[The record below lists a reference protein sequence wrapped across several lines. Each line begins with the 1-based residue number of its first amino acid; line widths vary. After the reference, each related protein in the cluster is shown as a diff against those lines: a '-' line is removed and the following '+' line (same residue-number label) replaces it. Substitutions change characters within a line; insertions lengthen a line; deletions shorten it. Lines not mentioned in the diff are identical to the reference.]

1 MDKLL
6 VRGLK
11 RTETEP
17 LGLSSLDPDSFYITW
32 TMNETWQLQFTARDD
47 GSVAYNMLDDESS
60 VFYDGQEYIVKQ
72 CIPDFVDGTKAKD
85 VVATHVY
92 NEVSRIRKYKQY
104 IDTSDPSSG
113 QSTNV
118 KANPDNTGSSGDNS
132 SVTQNGN
139 TTITKTDEG
148 DNQENQIWY
157 SLEDVLKYY
166 LDGNSLG
173 FTYQII
179 GNFGKSRIE
188 QLQDGNGTDMLSK
201 IVEHWPNAVIFPDNR
216 NIRVYNINDFEKD
229 YGNRLD
235 YEYNTTEFKLTYDST
250 SLTNE
255 VFCVGA
261 KYSVET
267 ETETDSDSGNSSGTG
282 AQAVIADAKK
292 YLDVPYKYGYG
303 RPVGTANPYNGMDC
317 SSFVSRVYYDFGI
330 NIPAYTVSM
339 ESYGHEISR
348 DQVQTG
354 DMGFYGSKGASH
366 HICLALDNN
375 TMIYEPQPGEVC
387 KTEPISYYPPTWW
400 ERNDDMAKIVAGGS
414 SDDSGGTSTSTS
426 AEYYYFAPFWVKDL
440 DSISKYGEHPL
451 EPIEDERFHDAN
463 SMHQYALAQLQPEPA
478 LTVEVTTYTHM
489 KPIPGDKIHCMIPD
503 GELSTNLAVVGFDW
517 YPLSETNYSV
527 FTLNTNAQNILD
539 YQASQRNDLNK
550 AFSQISKQSI
560 AITNIANNTS
570 EGNGAWNETEVKAF
584 DSSKH
589 S

>member
-32 TMNETWQLQFTARDD
+32 AMNETWQLQFTARDD

-92 NEVSRIRKYKQY
+92 NEISRIRKYKQY
-104 IDTSDPSSG
+104 VDTSDPSSG

-118 KANPDNTGSSGDNS
+118 KANPDDTGSSGDS
-132 SVTQNGN
+132 SNVTQNGN

-179 GNFGKSRIE
+179 GDFGKSRIE

-216 NIRVYNINDFEKD
+216 NIRVYNIDDFEKD

-292 YLDVPYKYGYG
+292 YLGVPYKYGYG

-517 YPLSETNYSV
+517 YPESEMNYSV

-584 DSSKH
+584 DSSKR

>member
-11 RTETEP
+11 RTEIEP

-32 TMNETWQLQFTARDD
+32 AMNETWQLQFTARDD

-104 IDTSDPSSG
+104 VDTSDPSSG

-118 KANPDNTGSSGDNS
+118 KANPDDTGSSGDNS

-216 NIRVYNINDFEKD
+216 NIRVYNIDDFEKD

-255 VFCVGA
+255 VFCIGA

-267 ETETDSDSGNSSGTG
+267 ETETDSDSGNSNGAG
-282 AQAVIADAKK
+282 AQAIIADAKK
-292 YLDVPYKYGYG
+292 YLSVPYKYGYG

-440 DSISKYGEHPL
+440 DSINKYGEHPL
-451 EPIEDERFHDAN
+451 EQIEDERFHDTE
-463 SMHQYALAQLQPEPA
+463 SMRQYALAQLQPEPA

-517 YPLSETNYSV
+517 YPESEMNYSV

-570 EGNGAWNETEVKAF
+570 EGNGAWNETEVRAF
-584 DSSKH
+584 DSSKR

>member
-32 TMNETWQLQFTARDD
+32 AMNETWQLQFTARDD

-92 NEVSRIRKYKQY
+92 NEISRIRKYKQY
-104 IDTSDPSSG
+104 VDTSDPSSG

-118 KANPDNTGSSGDNS
+118 KANPDDTGSSGDS
-132 SVTQNGN
+132 SNVTQNGN

-216 NIRVYNINDFEKD
+216 NIRVYNIDDFEKD

-267 ETETDSDSGNSSGTG
+267 ETETDSDSGNSGGTG

-292 YLDVPYKYGYG
+292 YLGVPYVYGG
-303 RPVGTANPYNGMDC
+303 AGGARGGNPYSGMDC
-317 SSFVSRVYYDFGI
+317 SSYVSQVYKYFGI
-330 NIPAYTVSM
+330 DIPAYTASM

-366 HICLALDNN
+366 HICLALDNS
-375 TMIYEPQPGEVC
+375 TMIYEPQPGEAC

-414 SDDSGGTSTSTS
+414 SDDSGETSASTS

-451 EPIEDERFHDAN
+451 EPIEDERFHDTE
-463 SMHQYALAQLQPEPA
+463 SMRQYALAQLQPEPT

-517 YPLSETNYSV
+517 YPESEMNYSV

-560 AITNIANNTS
+560 AITNIANNTG

-584 DSSKH
+584 DNSKRG
-589 S
+589 

>member
-11 RTETEP
+11 RTEIEP

-32 TMNETWQLQFTARDD
+32 AMNETWQLQFTARDD

-92 NEVSRIRKYKQY
+92 NEISRIRKYKQY

-118 KANPDNTGSSGDNS
+118 KANPDDTGSSGDNS

-216 NIRVYNINDFEKD
+216 NIRVYNIDDFEKD

-292 YLDVPYKYGYG
+292 YLGVPYVYGG
-303 RPVGTANPYNGMDC
+303 AGGARGGNPYSGMDC
-317 SSFVSRVYYDFGI
+317 SSYVSQVYKDFGI
-330 NIPAYTVSM
+330 DIPAYTVSM

-463 SMHQYALAQLQPEPA
+463 SMRQYALAQLQPEPA
-478 LTVEVTTYTHM
+478 LMVEVTTYTHM

-517 YPLSETNYSV
+517 YPESEMNYSV

-560 AITNIANNTS
+560 DIANIANNTS

-584 DSSKH
+584 DDSKR

>member
-11 RTETEP
+11 RTEIEP

-32 TMNETWQLQFTARDD
+32 AMNETWQLQFTARDD

-92 NEVSRIRKYKQY
+92 NEISRIRKYKQY
-104 IDTSDPSSG
+104 VDTSDPSSG

-118 KANPDNTGSSGDNS
+118 KANPDDTGSSGDS
-132 SVTQNGN
+132 SNVTQNGN

-179 GNFGKSRIE
+179 GDFGKSRIE

-216 NIRVYNINDFEKD
+216 NIRVYNIDDFEKD

-292 YLDVPYKYGYG
+292 YLDVPYVYGG
-303 RPVGTANPYNGMDC
+303 PGGARGGNPYSGMDC
-317 SSFVSRVYYDFGI
+317 SSFVSQVYKDFGI
-330 NIPAYTVSM
+330 NIPAFTVAM
-339 ESYGHEISR
+339 EPYGHEISR

-354 DMGFYGSKGASH
+354 DMGFYGPHGASH
-366 HICLALDNN
+366 HICMALDNN

-414 SDDSGGTSTSTS
+414 SDDSGETSASTS

-451 EPIEDERFHDAN
+451 EPIEDERFHDTE
-463 SMHQYALAQLQPEPA
+463 SMRQYALAQLQPEPT

-517 YPLSETNYSV
+517 YPESEMNYSV

-570 EGNGAWNETEVKAF
+570 EGNGAWNETEVKVF
-584 DSSKH
+584 DNSKR

>member
-11 RTETEP
+11 RTEIEP

-32 TMNETWQLQFTARDD
+32 AMNETWQLQFTARDD

-92 NEVSRIRKYKQY
+92 NEASRIRKYKQY

-118 KANPDNTGSSGDNS
+118 KANPDDTGSSGDNS

-216 NIRVYNINDFEKD
+216 NIRVYNIDDFEKD

-267 ETETDSDSGNSSGTG
+267 ETETDSDSGNSSGAG

-292 YLDVPYKYGYG
+292 YLGVPYKYGYG

-330 NIPAYTVSM
+330 NIPAYTVAM
-339 ESYGHEISR
+339 ESCGHEISR

-414 SDDSGGTSTSTS
+414 SDDSGGASTSTS

-440 DSISKYGEHPL
+440 DSINKYGEHPL
-451 EPIEDERFHDAN
+451 EQIEDERFHDTE
-463 SMHQYALAQLQPEPA
+463 SMRQYALAQLQPEPA

-584 DSSKH
+584 DNSKR

>member
-11 RTETEP
+11 RTEIEP

-32 TMNETWQLQFTARDD
+32 AMNETWQLQFTTRDD
-47 GSVAYNMLDDESS
+47 GSVSYNMLDDESS

-72 CIPDFVDGTKAKD
+72 CIPDFVEGTKAKD

-92 NEVSRIRKYKQY
+92 NEISRIRKYKQY

-118 KANPDNTGSSGDNS
+118 KANPDDTGSSDDNS

-216 NIRVYNINDFEKD
+216 NIRVYNIDDFEKD

-255 VFCVGA
+255 VFCIGA

-267 ETETDSDSGNSSGTG
+267 ETETDSDGGNSSGTG

-292 YLDVPYKYGYG
+292 YLGVPYVYGG
-303 RPVGTANPYNGMDC
+303 AGGARGGNPYSGMDC
-317 SSFVSRVYYDFGI
+317 SSFVSQVYKDFGI

-414 SDDSGGTSTSTS
+414 SDDSGGASTSTS

-451 EPIEDERFHDAN
+451 EQIEDERFHDAN
-463 SMHQYALAQLQPEPA
+463 SMRQYALSQLQPEPS

-584 DSSKH
+584 DNSKRG
-589 S
+589 

>member
-11 RTETEP
+11 RTEIEP

-32 TMNETWQLQFTARDD
+32 AMNETWQLQFTARDD

-118 KANPDNTGSSGDNS
+118 KANPDDTGSSSDNS

-179 GNFGKSRIE
+179 GDFGKSRIE

-216 NIRVYNINDFEKD
+216 NIRVYNINDLAKD

-267 ETETDSDSGNSSGTG
+267 ETETDSDSGNSGGTG

-292 YLDVPYKYGYG
+292 YLGVPYVYGG
-303 RPVGTANPYNGMDC
+303 AGGARGGNPYSGMDC
-317 SSFVSRVYYDFGI
+317 SSYVSQVYEDFGI
-330 NIPAYTVSM
+330 DIPAYTVSM

-414 SDDSGGTSTSTS
+414 SDDSGGASTSTS
-426 AEYYYFAPFWVKDL
+426 SEYYYFAPFWVKDL

-451 EPIEDERFHDAN
+451 EQIEDERFHDAN
-463 SMHQYALAQLQPEPA
+463 SMRQYALSQLQPEPT

-584 DSSKH
+584 DNSKRG
-589 S
+589 

>member
-11 RTETEP
+11 RTEIEP

-32 TMNETWQLQFTARDD
+32 AMNETWQLQFTARDD
-47 GSVAYNMLDDESS
+47 GSVSYNMLDDESS

-72 CIPDFVDGTKAKD
+72 CIPDFVEGTKAKD

-92 NEVSRIRKYKQY
+92 NEISRIRKYKQY

-118 KANPDNTGSSGDNS
+118 KANPDDTGSSDDNS

-216 NIRVYNINDFEKD
+216 NIRVYNIDDFEKD

-255 VFCVGA
+255 VFCIGA

-267 ETETDSDSGNSSGTG
+267 ETETDSDDGNSSGTG

-292 YLDVPYKYGYG
+292 YLGVPYVYGG
-303 RPVGTANPYNGMDC
+303 AGGARGGSPYSGMDC
-317 SSFVSRVYYDFGI
+317 SSFVSQVYKDFGI

-375 TMIYEPQPGEVC
+375 TMIYEPQPGEAC

-414 SDDSGGTSTSTS
+414 SDDSGGASTSTS

-451 EPIEDERFHDAN
+451 EQIEDERFHDAN
-463 SMHQYALAQLQPEPA
+463 SMRQYALSQLQPEPS

-560 AITNIANNTS
+560 AITNIANNAS

-584 DSSKH
+584 DNSKRG
-589 S
+589 

>member
-11 RTETEP
+11 RTEIEP

-32 TMNETWQLQFTARDD
+32 AMNETWQLQFTARDD

-118 KANPDNTGSSGDNS
+118 KANPDDTGSSGDNS

-216 NIRVYNINDFEKD
+216 NIRVYNIDDFEKD

-255 VFCVGA
+255 VFCIGA

-267 ETETDSDSGNSSGTG
+267 ETETDSDSGNSNGAG
-282 AQAVIADAKK
+282 AQAIIADAKK
-292 YLDVPYKYGYG
+292 YLGVPYKYGYG

-414 SDDSGGTSTSTS
+414 SSGDDDGTASTTDSK
-426 AEYYYFAPFWVKDL
+426 EQYYFAPFYFV
-440 DSISKYGEHPL
+440 
-451 EPIEDERFHDAN
+451 DEASRQRWGLFVGDDITSDTITDKEQMKAYAESQFKAN
-463 SMHQYALAQLQPEPA
+463 PDFTLQ
-478 LTVEVTTYTHM
+478 LTVDPGKEIIEGDMVRLEIRPADYVTKVGLVGYQKYPYSHTQS
-489 KPIPGDKIHCMIPD
+489 
-503 GELSTNLAVVGFDW
+503 STV
-517 YPLSETNYSV
+517 
-527 FTLNTNAQNILD
+527 TLNSNAANILD
-539 YQASQRNDLNK
+539 FQRSQQTNLSK
-550 AFSQISKQSI
+550 LQEQTKSLIISS
-560 AITNIANNTS
+560 NNRDDS
-570 EGNGAWNETEVKAF
+570 NNAWNETEVKAF
-584 DSSKH
+584 DNSKR

>member
-32 TMNETWQLQFTARDD
+32 AMNETWQLQFTARDD

-92 NEVSRIRKYKQY
+92 NEISRIRKYKQY
-104 IDTSDPSSG
+104 VDTSDPSSG

-118 KANPDNTGSSGDNS
+118 KANPDDTGSSGDS
-132 SVTQNGN
+132 SNVTQNGN

-179 GNFGKSRIE
+179 GDFGKSRIE

-267 ETETDSDSGNSSGTG
+267 ETETGSDSGNSSGTG

-292 YLDVPYKYGYG
+292 YLGVPYKYGYG

-414 SDDSGGTSTSTS
+414 SDDSGETSTSTS

-440 DSISKYGEHPL
+440 DSINKYGEHPL
-451 EPIEDERFHDAN
+451 EQIEDERFHDAN

>member
-32 TMNETWQLQFTARDD
+32 AMNGTWQLQFTARDD

-92 NEVSRIRKYKQY
+92 NEISRIRKYKQY
-104 IDTSDPSSG
+104 VDTSDPSSG

-118 KANPDNTGSSGDNS
+118 KANPDDTGSSGDNS
-132 SVTQNGN
+132 NVTQNGN

-179 GNFGKSRIE
+179 GDFGKSRIE

-267 ETETDSDSGNSSGTG
+267 ETETDSDSGNSGGTG

-292 YLDVPYKYGYG
+292 YLGVPYVYGG
-303 RPVGTANPYNGMDC
+303 AGGARGGNPYSGMDC
-317 SSFVSRVYYDFGI
+317 SSYVSQVYKDFGI
-330 NIPAYTVSM
+330 DIPAYTVSM

-366 HICLALDNN
+366 HICLALDNS

-414 SDDSGGTSTSTS
+414 SDDSGGASTSTS

-451 EPIEDERFHDAN
+451 EQIEDERFHDAN
-463 SMHQYALAQLQPEPA
+463 SMRQYALSQLQPEPS

-584 DSSKH
+584 DNSKRG
-589 S
+589 

>member
-11 RTETEP
+11 RTEIEP

-32 TMNETWQLQFTARDD
+32 AMNETWQLQFTARDD
-47 GSVAYNMLDDESS
+47 GSVSYNMLDDESS

-72 CIPDFVDGTKAKD
+72 CIPDFVEGTKAKD

-92 NEVSRIRKYKQY
+92 NEISRIRKYKQY

-118 KANPDNTGSSGDNS
+118 KANPDDTGSSDDNS

-216 NIRVYNINDFEKD
+216 NIRVYNIDDFEKD

-267 ETETDSDSGNSSGTG
+267 ETETDSDGGNSSGTG

-292 YLDVPYKYGYG
+292 YLGVPYVYGG
-303 RPVGTANPYNGMDC
+303 AGGARGSNPYSGMDC
-317 SSFVSRVYYDFGI
+317 SSFVSQVYKDFGI

-414 SDDSGGTSTSTS
+414 SDDSGGASTSTS

-451 EPIEDERFHDAN
+451 EQIEDERFHDAN
-463 SMHQYALAQLQPEPA
+463 SMRQYALSQLQPEPS

-584 DSSKH
+584 DNSKRG
-589 S
+589 

>member
-32 TMNETWQLQFTARDD
+32 AMSETWQLQFTARDD

-255 VFCVGA
+255 VFCIGA

-267 ETETDSDSGNSSGTG
+267 ETETDSDSGNSSGAG

-292 YLDVPYKYGYG
+292 YLGVPYKYGYG

-330 NIPAYTVSM
+330 NIPAYTVAM
-339 ESYGHEISR
+339 ESCGHEISR

-440 DSISKYGEHPL
+440 DSINKYGEHPL
-451 EPIEDERFHDAN
+451 EQIEDERFHDTE
-463 SMHQYALAQLQPEPA
+463 SMRQYALAQLQPEPA

-584 DSSKH
+584 DNSKRG
-589 S
+589 

>member
-32 TMNETWQLQFTARDD
+32 AMNETWQLQFTARDD

-60 VFYDGQEYIVKQ
+60 VFYDGQEYIVKH

-92 NEVSRIRKYKQY
+92 NEISRIRKYKQY
-104 IDTSDPSSG
+104 VDTSDPSSG

-118 KANPDNTGSSGDNS
+118 KANPDDTGSSGDNS
-132 SVTQNGN
+132 NVTQNGN

-216 NIRVYNINDFEKD
+216 NIRVYNIDDFEKD

-255 VFCVGA
+255 VFCIGA

-292 YLDVPYKYGYG
+292 YLGVPYVYGG
-303 RPVGTANPYNGMDC
+303 AGGARGGNPYSGMDC
-317 SSFVSRVYYDFGI
+317 SSYVSQVYKDFGI
-330 NIPAYTVSM
+330 DIPAYTVSM

-414 SDDSGGTSTSTS
+414 SDDSGGTSTPTS

-451 EPIEDERFHDAN
+451 EPIEDERFHDTE
-463 SMHQYALAQLQPEPA
+463 SMRQYALAQLQPEPT

-517 YPLSETNYSV
+517 YPESEMNYSV

-550 AFSQISKQSI
+550 AFGQISKQSI

-570 EGNGAWNETEVKAF
+570 EGNNAWNETEVKAF
-584 DSSKH
+584 DDSKR